1 MPAGGRPKPSIA
13 RRENHPKVRAM
24 YDYTA
29 QDTDEID
36 LREGQILALIKE
48 GAEHCQ
54 LDLLHCENFYM
65 RVARYNAA

>member
-1 MPAGGRPKPSIA
+1 
-13 RRENHPKVRAM
+13 M